1 MRVLIADK
9 FETEGLELLE
19 KLGCEV
25 RLDPELEPPTLPA
38 ALAEHRGEVLIVRST
53 KVPRP
58 VLESAGEL
66 RLIVR
71 AGAGF
76 DNIDWRAAGELGIA
90 VCNCPGM
97 NSTAVAELAM
107 GLLIACDRRI
117 PQQTAELKAGH
128 WYKKEYS
135 KARGLLGRTLLVIG
149 RGAIGREVSR
159 RAQAFG
165 MHLLVFE
172 PTLTPQ
178 WAREI
183 GIELVAP
190 TREDLLDAAARA
202 DAVTIHV
209 PLIDQTR
216 GMCDAEFFGRMKPGA
231 IIVNTSRG
239 PIIDEPALLDAVKT
253 KGIRAGLDVY
263 CDQPAEKDCN
273 WCPALAEHPNVIT
286 THHVGASTDQAQI
299 AVAEET
305 ARIVRV
311 YRDAGTF
318 ENCVNAETLRAPA
331 HA

>member
-9 FETEGLELLE
+9 FEPEGIEWLG

-25 RLDPELEPPTLPA
+25 RLDPELGPETLPA
-38 ALAEHRGEVLIVRST
+38 ALADHRAEVLIVRST

-76 DNIDWRAAGELGIA
+76 DNIDWRAAGELGIG

-97 NSTAVAELAM
+97 NSSAVAELAM

-117 PQQTAELKAGH
+117 PQQYAELKAGH
-128 WYKKEYS
+128 WNKKEYS
-135 KARGLLGRTLLVIG
+135 RSRGLLGRTLLIIG
-149 RGAIGREVSR
+149 RGAIGRQVVR
-159 RAQAFG
+159 RARAFG
-165 MHLLVFE
+165 MRLLIQE
-172 PTLTPQ
+172 PTLTAQ
-178 WAREI
+178 WAEEV
-183 GIELVAP
+183 GLELVGP
-190 TREDLLDAAARA
+190 THEDLLDAVAQA

-209 PLIDQTR
+209 PLVDETR
-216 GMCDAEFFGRMKPGA
+216 GMCDAEFFGRMRPGS
-231 IIVNTSRG
+231 IFVNTSRG
-239 PIIDEPALLDAVKT
+239 PIVDEAALLDAVET

-263 CDQPAEKDCN
+263 NDQPSEKDCD
-273 WCPALAEHPNVIT
+273 WRPAIAEHPNVIT
-286 THHVGASTDQAQI
+286 THHIGASTDQAQL
-299 AVAEET
+299 AVADET
-305 ARIVRV
+305 VRIVRV

-318 ENCVNAETLRAPA
+318 ENCVNAGALRAPA